1 MTTAIRILSNDRFTI
16 SEGGRSN
23 GGAAFW
29 MADNEVRP
37 ISIDWTGYL
46 GSDTIA
52 SVTNEV
58 TSATLTDATNTTT
71 GASFKIQADGAA
83 IIQHRIT
90 TAAGAVKEFP
100 IFINGGQLYSHP
112 VDYC

>member
-1 MTTAIRILSNDRFTI
+1 MAAIRVLANGRFTANDC
-16 SEGGRSN
+16 GRAN
-23 GGAAFW
+23 GGAALW
-29 MADNEVRP
+29 LADNEVRP
-37 ISIDWTGYL
+37 ITVDWSDYL
-46 GSDTIA
+46 GADTIS

-58 TSATLTDATNTTT
+58 TSATLTDAANTTT

-100 IFINGGQLYSHP
+100 IFINGGQLYSYP